1 MLLIYSSYINTRLS
15 YIVATLL
22 GESVSITTDK
32 DVFKQHH
39 GERINYSDES
49 ITENEC
55 RIQPFGL
62 LNETGIDEQQISCRW
77 WKDKK
82 IFFETHGDIPFDI
95 FSASF
100 YLITRYEEYLPYAPD
115 EYGRYEHTN
124 SLAYKEGF
132 LDSPLVNQW
141 VAELGNLLTEKFPSF
156 QLRVTNFR
164 LIPTYDIDIA
174 YSYLYHPLYRNVFG
188 FYRDLLLG
196 KFEAVSERA
205 GVYSGS
211 KKDPFDVYD
220 WLDEL
225 HKKYQLEP
233 IYFFLMAEKR
243 KGKDKNIAPGA
254 KAMHNLIKRHHGKYA
269 VGIHPS
275 LQTKND
281 TEIIK
286 KELGFLLKA
295 GAGKV
300 TRSRQH
306 YIRIRFPD
314 TYRSLVDAGIT
325 DEYSMGYSD
334 SNGFRASYALPFS
347 WYDLSSETHTSL
359 VIHPFCFMDATASF
373 QQRVSAGQAWEELTE
388 YYEKVRS
395 VGGELIT
402 IYHNHFLTE
411 QDEWIEWRN
420 RYALFLANH
429 FNNQM
434 ASASI

>member
-1 MLLIYSSYINTRLS
+1 MLLIYSRNISSRLKYI
-15 YIVATLL
+15 
-22 GESVSITTDK
+22 ITTLFGENVSLTSEK
-32 DVFKQHH
+32 EIFIQHD

-49 ITENEC
+49 ITENEF
-55 RIQPFGL
+55 RIQPVGL
-62 LNETGIDEQQISCRW
+62 LNETGIQEQQINCIW

-82 IFFETHGDIPFDI
+82 VFFETHGDIPFDI

-100 YLITRYEEYLPYAPD
+100 YLITRYEEYLPYMPD
-115 EYGRYEHTN
+115 EYGRYDYEN
-124 SLAYKEGF
+124 SLAYKEIF
-132 LDSPLVNQW
+132 IDIPLVNQW
-141 VAELGNLLTEKFPSF
+141 VAELGNLLTKKFPSF

-164 LIPTYDIDIA
+164 FIPTYDIDIA

-205 GVYSGS
+205 GVYSGR

-225 HKKYQLEP
+225 HKEYQLDP
-233 IYFFLMAEKR
+233 IYFFLLAEKR
-243 KGKDKNIAPGA
+243 KGKDKNIAPRT
-254 KAMHNLIKRHHGKYA
+254 KAMRHLIKWHHEKYKVA
-269 VGIHPS
+269 IHPS
-275 LQTKND
+275 LQSGDD

-286 KELGFLLKA
+286 KEISFLLKA

-300 TRSRQH
+300 KHSRQH
-306 YIRIRFPD
+306 YIRMKFPD
-314 TYRSLVDAGIT
+314 TYRSLINAGIT
-325 DEYSMGYSD
+325 DDYSMGYSD
-334 SNGFRASYALPFS
+334 SNGFRASYALPFL
-347 WYDLSSETHTSL
+347 WYDLTTETHTSL

-373 QQRVSAGQAWEELTE
+373 QQRESAEQAWEELSE

-411 QDEWIEWRN
+411 QDQWIEWRN

-429 FNNQM
+429 FANQM